1 MLSPS
6 IESAINLQLKHE
18 IESAYLYLAMSAYCE
33 SVNLPG
39 IATWLRIQWQE
50 ELSHGMKLFRYINDR
65 RGRVTLEPVEKPPKD
80 YASPTAV
87 FTLVLEHERKVTAA
101 INTLYDLAIK
111 ENDHATQ
118 IELQWFVQEQ
128 VEEEKNADE
137 VLHMLRMVG
146 ESGMSLFMLDRQ
158 LGQRAA
164 GK

>member
-65 RGRVTLEPVEKPPKD
+65 RGRVTLDTVEKPPKD
-80 YASPTAV
+80 YASPIAV

-101 INTLYDLAIK
+101 INNLYDLAIR

-146 ESGMSLFMLDRQ
+146 ESGLSLLMLDRQ